1 MVSEEHLDEIHRE
14 EHFEEDHEEG
24 DEDGVALG
32 EKLV

>member
-32 EKLV
+32 GKLV